1 MCLASGHVT
10 GNIQLIPL
18 LDAASTCCCCCCCCC
33 WWWWWTLSLSRYYDV
48 EKWLLRCDL
57 LISVKTLSHICQG
70 RVSPADVN
78 YTASTAVV
86 CVWRRERKKTQ
97 KWKTTDHTGRTG
109 KAPSCHLLERT
120 QLIAWT
126 VVILSAWR
134 RLTIPCMPMEQS
146 GGIAVALNPSVPL
159 HRNGKWYVH
168 SMEMQN
174 GADSL
179 TLTLT
184 LNLNKP

>member
-18 LDAASTCCCCCCCCC
+18 LDAATTCCCCCCCC

-78 YTASTAVV
+78 YTVSTAVV
-86 CVWRRERKKTQ
+86 CVWRREKENSEMEN
-97 KWKTTDHTGRTG
+97 DGPYSRTG
-109 KAPSCHLLERT
+109 NASSCHLLERA

-134 RLTIPCMPMEQS
+134 RLSIPYVPMEQS
-146 GGIAVALNPSVPL
+146 GGIAVALNPSVPSTEME
-159 HRNGKWYVH
+159 NG
-168 SMEMQN
+168 MC
-174 GADSL
+174 
-179 TLTLT
+179 TLWRC
-184 LNLNKP
+184 KPAPTP